1 MDKKISSAFILS
13 CIGDIIGFGNGI
25 TEFNASNRFNQD
37 NYGDKF
43 EQAGA
48 DYSNELVF
56 NFINDGGFST
66 HPKPEFTAS
75 DDTIMT
81 HANTKALIKW
91 FEEDSTKSDI
101 DLLIRLIK
109 QEYIGL
115 IKERID
121 LERFEG
127 MYKGGMTTVRYLKK
141 LMGGDDYKTWAYDDK
156 AGGSGGSMRSGVF
169 GIVLSKPS
177 EQLKLI
183 VASIES
189 TCLTHPNT
197 IAMLGSVMVG
207 LFASYAVQGKPP
219 IRWCVDGLDVLE
231 SETIDKYIEST
242 RESWI
247 PFYQRDKKIFINKW
261 KDYMEDRFDE
271 FDFSYKFSPVM
282 KYPSKRTL
290 FYNKFSSR
298 KKDVYPGAGG
308 DDSVIIAYDCLI
320 DSQGS
325 WDKIVFYSMLH
336 VGDSDTTGT
345 ICGLLYGLVYG
356 LDRVHSQMLIN
367 HIDLKSQCLNLGIQV
382 ANILK

>member
-1 MDKKISSAFILS
+1 MDKKISAAFILS

-66 HPKPEFTAS
+66 HPKPECTVS

-91 FEEDSTKSDI
+91 FKEDSTKSDI

-109 QEYIGL
+109 KEYIEL
-115 IKERID
+115 IKERVD

-127 MYKGGMTTVRYLKK
+127 MYKGGITTVRYLKK

-183 VASIES
+183 ASCIES

-197 IAMLGSVMVG
+197 IAMLGSIMVG

-247 PFYQRDKKIFINKW
+247 PFYQRDKKIFVNKW
-261 KDYMEDRFDE
+261 KDYMEDRFDD

-367 HIDLKSQCLNLGIQV
+367 HIDLKSQCLNLGTQV